1 MGLTRQR
8 MIECDALFYCQ
19 LLLPICDPAMSGIYD
34 DPRMTY
40 YEKVATN
47 INMYAYGVKN
57 LSTIFVV
64 DVKVV
69 LYL

>member
-1 MGLTRQR
+1 
-8 MIECDALFYCQ
+8 
-19 LLLPICDPAMSGIYD
+19 MSGIYD

-47 INMYAYGVKN
+47 INMYAYGVKKRGGTRGLLN